1 MYIVENIEPITPK
14 RIIEIVESYY
24 LGKKAAD
31 ICNEVNIDRNTLDKW
46 LEDYGH
52 LANEFL
58 KLRSENDRL
67 KEMYDSLTETNITLY
82 QEIEDFNTKRVF
94 K

>member
-1 MYIVENIEPITPK
+1 MYLVENITPK

-24 LGKKAAD
+24 LGKKAVD
-31 ICNEVNIDRNTLDKW
+31 ICNELSIDRKTLDKW
-46 LEDYGH
+46 LEDFGH

-58 KLRSENDRL
+58 KLRSENHRL
-67 KEMYDSLTETNITLY
+67 REMYASLTATNLTLY

-94 K
+94 R